1 MREHILVCLS
11 SAPSNERL
19 VRCAE
24 EMARSASGAF
34 TALYVQTPDAS
45 LSKEPNRSQL
55 DGNIRLA
62 EAAGARV
69 ETVYGED
76 VAYQIAEYVRLN
88 QVTRVVIGE
97 SAPPRSLRA
106 RLARKPSVTE
116 RLSALLPEQRIY
128 VIPERRN
135 QTAAYTGAKRSRARR
150 PSLWDVLVCVAVMAA
165 STLIGLGFEAL
176 GFSVSTVISVY
187 ILGVLISAVLVQNY
201 MSGALVS
208 LLSVITFNFFFT
220 EPKYTL
226 LAYEQDYPVTFV
238 VMFLVSIL
246 ACSLAERLKST
257 ARQFS
262 RTSFRT
268 QVLFDTSQMLHQANT
283 REQIFETTARQLEK
297 LLDCP
302 VCMISAEE
310 RETSE
315 AEAWVL
321 RHGKRAGTGTK
332 YYPDCGGALFPIS
345 LRDTVYGVAAV
356 AEKKQAPDAFESSLI
371 LSILGECALTLEN
384 QKIGR
389 EKEEAAV
396 RIQNEQFR
404 SNLLRSISHDLR
416 TPLTAISGNASNLLS
431 GEASFDGDSRGKL
444 YQDIYDDAI
453 WLTNLVENL
462 LSVSRI
468 EEGRIQLHREIELLD
483 DVIDEALRHIDRH
496 GAEHTITVE
505 PRDEL
510 LLVKIDARLIVQVL
524 INLINNAIKY
534 TPQGSHIS
542 IAAKKQGRSA
552 SVSVTDDGPGI
563 PAGERERIFEM
574 FYTGEKR
581 SPDSRRGV
589 GMGLALCRSIVQ
601 AHGGEITL
609 RDNEPHGAAFVFT
622 LPLSEVD
629 LHE

>member
-11 SAPSNERL
+11 SAPSNKRI
-19 VRCAE
+19 VSCAR
-24 EMARSASGAF
+24 EMAEGTGGMF

-45 LSKEPNRSQL
+45 LSKEQNRRQL
-55 DGNIRLA
+55 EGNIRLA

-76 VAYQIAEYVRLN
+76 VAYQIAEYVRLHH
-88 QVTRVVIGE
+88 VTRIILGE
-97 SAPPRSLRA
+97 GAPPRGGRA
-106 RLARKPSVTE
+106 LLSRKQSVTE

-135 QTAAYTGAKRSRARR
+135 QTAAYPRAKKARVKKPAPR
-150 PSLWDVLVCVAVMAA
+150 DILICASMMAA
-165 STLIGLGFEAL
+165 ATLIGLGFEAM

-187 ILGVLISAVLVQNY
+187 ILGVLIAAVLVRSY
-201 MSGALVS
+201 MSGAFVS

-246 ACSLAERLKST
+246 TCSLAERLKST

-268 QVLFDTSQMLHQANT
+268 QVLFDTAQMLHQSDE
-283 REQIFETTARQLEK
+283 REQIFETTAKQLVK
-297 LLDCP
+297 LLERDVVMLP
-302 VCMISAEE
+302 TAEE
-310 RETSE
+310 VSFYPADAETVQPPDLSGFT
-315 AEAWVL
+315 L
-321 RHGKRAGTGTK
+321 
-332 YYPDCGGALFPIS
+332 YPIRF
-345 LRDTVYGVAAV
+345 RDTVYGQAGI
-356 AEKKQAPDAFESSLI
+356 AEAKHPPDAFESSLI

-384 QKIGR
+384 QRIGK
-389 EKEEAAV
+389 EKEETAV
-396 RIQNEQFR
+396 RAQNEQFR

-416 TPLTAISGNASNLLS
+416 TPLTAISGNASNLLQS
-431 GEASFDGDSRGKL
+431 GAAFDDETRGRL
-444 YQDIYDDAI
+444 YQDIYDDSV

-468 EEGRIQLHREIELLD
+468 EEGKIQLKREVELLD
-483 DVIDEALRHIDRH
+483 DVIDEALLHIDRH
-496 GAEHTITVE
+496 GAEHTITAE
-505 PRDEL
+505 PCGEL

-524 INLINNAIKY
+524 INLVNNAIQY
-534 TPQGSHIS
+534 TPRGSTIK
-542 IAAKKQGRSA
+542 IITARRGQYA
-552 SVSVTDDGPGI
+552 SVSVADDGAGV
-563 PAGERERIFEM
+563 PAEARERVFEM
-574 FYTGEKR
+574 FYSGEKR
-581 SPDSRRGV
+581 SSDSRRGV

-601 AHGGEITL
+601 AHGGEISL
-609 RDNEPHGAAFVFT
+609 RDNEPHGAVFTFT